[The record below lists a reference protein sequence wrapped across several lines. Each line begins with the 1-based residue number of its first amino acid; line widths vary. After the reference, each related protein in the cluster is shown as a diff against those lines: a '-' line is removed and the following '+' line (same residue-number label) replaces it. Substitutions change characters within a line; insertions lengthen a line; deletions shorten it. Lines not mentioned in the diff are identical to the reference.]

1 MLSPASGA
9 CKDAAQAGGE
19 SHGLAS
25 NGAPAAAQQAA
36 ILPASLRLRRLT
48 RRRMKGARVWVAL
61 GEGLGLPAT
70 LFALPM
76 LPTEVPGPMECE
88 TCSCRPLPPTGA
100 ALLLLPPPA
109 AAALL
114 LLVRQLLGCQDLG
127 SMLLTPPLLQHCID
141 TEASEY
147 DCFCLPAQQQQQR
160 REKSSRRSSYRQ
172 GRKPVR
178 QNREL
183 TWSLPT
189 GRCRCQRPSFQQAW
203 RCWQQP
209 SRRTLSGYGWASRPC
224 CPQLTQLPSLQLL
237 PPRAQALHWPPAALP
252 GRLPQPAGAA
262 DKADRQGVRGVRR
275 AKQHGASGKSLH
287 RKGAKRQDGGNISSC
302 WALPASQ
309 PASSQ
314 PATERLPWV
323 RGLWPACTAPPQQ
336 PGTSRRPP
344 APHPPMHTRRLQGQP
359 QHSRGSKY

>member
-1 MLSPASGA
+1 
-9 CKDAAQAGGE
+9 
-19 SHGLAS
+19 
-25 NGAPAAAQQAA
+25 
-36 ILPASLRLRRLT
+36 
-48 RRRMKGARVWVAL
+48 
-61 GEGLGLPAT
+61 
-70 LFALPM
+70 
-76 LPTEVPGPMECE
+76 
-88 TCSCRPLPPTGA
+88 
-100 ALLLLPPPA
+100 
-109 AAALL
+109 
-114 LLVRQLLGCQDLG
+114 
-127 SMLLTPPLLQHCID
+127 MLLTPPLLQHCID